1 MHAKLSI
8 MPHQISP
15 SPYAD
20 DRKFSVAELQT
31 ISFAK
36 LASCDPEEQH
46 RLMVAAEQ
54 DGFFYL
60 NISDMESK
68 GLWSDYQGVL
78 DVMASWFETPMEEKV
93 KFAYGSDVQGTSY
106 KPLGLQT
113 GATEKSKDGFE
124 TLRVAQQGLDWTVK
138 PLPGQVLASKELFDD
153 FINKSR
159 MHVLSILSSLSDA
172 TGLEG
177 EERYERSHRDDG
189 PSNSSMTFHRYPSRK
204 VRDSDNVGH
213 NKHTD
218 ISSIAFLFAQQWGL
232 QVPAR
237 GAQPEDDAWDWVQPK
252 AGHAICNVGDS
263 LRFLSGMRFRS
274 VLHRV
279 MPVAEMEHSHRYS
292 IAYFCRPV
300 HGTMFRDSE
309 GRMISCDT
317 WFSHKFDIYRATHEE
332 QRKNTILTGGIESAE
347 SRSRIHSSV
356 VV

>member
-1 MHAKLSI
+1 MFLHIRIWHKKL
-8 MPHQISP
+8 
-15 SPYAD
+15 
-20 DRKFSVAELQT
+20 T
-31 ISFAK
+31 
-36 LASCDPEEQH
+36 
-46 RLMVAAEQ
+46 
-54 DGFFYL
+54 L
-60 NISDMESK
+60 NN
-68 GLWSDYQGVL
+68 Q
-78 DVMASWFETPMEEKV
+78 
-93 KFAYGSDVQGTSY
+93 
-106 KPLGLQT
+106 
-113 GATEKSKDGFE
+113 
-124 TLRVAQQGLDWTVK
+124 VAQQGLDWTVK
-138 PLPGQVLASKELFDD
+138 PLPGQVLASKELFND

>member
-1 MHAKLSI
+1 PALSI
-8 MPHQISP
+8 NSNMSAQFARG
-15 SPYAD
+15 PYAD
-20 DRKFSVAELQT
+20 DRSFPVAELQT

-36 LASCDPEEQH
+36 LASRDPEEQH
-46 RLMVAAEQ
+46 RLMIAAEQ

-60 NISDMESK
+60 NLLDAESK
-68 GLWSDYQGVL
+68 GLWDDYKNVL
-78 DVMASWFETPMEEKV
+78 NIMASWFESPMEDKV
-93 KFAYGSDVQGTSY
+93 KFAYESD
-106 KPLGLQT
+106 PLGLQT

-124 TLRVAQQGLDWTVK
+124 TLRVAQQGLDWTVQ
-138 PLPGQVLASKELFDD
+138 PLPSQVLASKQLFND
-153 FINKSR
+153 FISKSR
-159 MHVLSILSSLSDA
+159 MHVLGLLSSLSDA

-177 EERYERSHRDDG
+177 AERYERSHHDDG
-189 PSNSSMTFHRYPSRK
+189 PSNSSMTFHRYPSRQ
-204 VRDSDNVGH
+204 VRDDENVGH

-237 GAQPEDDAWDWVQPK
+237 GAKPEDDAWDWVQPK

-279 MPVAEMEHSHRYS
+279 MPVAEMEHAHRYS

-309 GRMISCDT
+309 GRMISCDE

-347 SRSRIHSSV
+347 SRARIHSAV